1 MNEKPGLAKNEPG
14 LPRLSLAGFIKR
26 PQAEAN
32 RRNTSISPRLRALR
46 VASPT
51 PFRGQHLRPGE
62 AGSAVFLEGALLF
75 YQPMIMIT
83 PSTRK
88 IAAEMPCTSLIGTRR
103 TIFSPSHTTGA
114 LASIMPSVVP
124 ATTQK

>member
-1 MNEKPGLAKNEPG
+1 MKKPGLAKNEPG
-14 LPRLSLAGFIKR
+14 LPRLSLAEFIKR

-32 RRNTSISPRLRALR
+32 RRWTSISPRLRALR
-46 VASPT
+46 VAPPT
-51 PFRGQHLRPGE
+51 PFGGNTCGPAKPVPRCFWKGPLPF
-62 AGSAVFLEGALLF
+62 S
-75 YQPMIMIT
+75 YQPTIMMM
-83 PSTRK
+83 PNTRK
-88 IAAEMPCTSLIGTRR
+88 IAAETPCTSLIGTRR